1 MKKINILLVLLT
13 CMPFVAFGNS
23 KGDHHKVKNSCKKL
37 NTQNGKIAARNAKIL
52 HYGSDESVFVKENTS
67 RGNRG
72 LKADTYKNR

>member
-1 MKKINILLVLLT
+1 MNILLMLSMLSPLAV
-13 CMPFVAFGNS
+13 VANG